1 MATNDAPK
9 DTARDTAFV
18 VACVQMRSS
27 RDPTANRDAA
37 INGIREAADAGAVY
51 IQTPEMTSLLV
62 RDRKELFAKA
72 EDQAHDPLIAAARE
86 VAREKRVTVHLG
98 SLPLLEGDRIAN
110 RAIVIDPKG
119 EIAATYDKIH
129 LFDVDL
135 PNGESWRE
143 SATYAGGHQAVTA
156 PLAVGE
162 DTYTLGV
169 SICYDL
175 RFPYLY
181 RALAEVGAV
190 ILTAPAC
197 FTRQTGEAHW
207 QVLQRARAIE
217 NGAFMISAAQGGTH
231 DDGRHTWGHS
241 IIVDPWGRVMAE
253 GGSEP
258 GIILASIDPA
268 MVAQVRAQI
277 PSLRH
282 TQLFSLPDSSE
293 S

>member
-9 DTARDTAFV
+9 DTARDAALV

-27 RDPTANRDAA
+27 RDPAANRDAA

-72 EDQAHDPLIAAARE
+72 EDQTHDPLIAAARE

-282 TQLFSLPDSSE
+282 TQLFSLPDSNE